1 MEIDPVKIR
10 VFPWLNHPAWALPQA
25 LATLR

>member
-1 MEIDPVKIR
+1 MDTDPLKIR
-10 VFPWLNHPAWALPQA
+10 VFPWLNHPAWALLQA